1 MPLRCFAIATA
12 VSAVFTAALASGAQ
26 AQGRP
31 STLAMSC
38 AQAQGLVA
46 QSGAVVLTTGPYT
59 FDRFVRNRSFCTPDE
74 NLEPTWAPTRDVA
87 QCLVGYRCERTRDRV
102 FDR

>member
-1 MPLRCFAIATA
+1 MSVRRFAIAVA
-12 VSAVFTAALASGAQ
+12 VSTVFTAALASGAQ

-38 AQAQGLVA
+38 AQAKALVT

-59 FDRFVRNRSFCTPDE
+59 FDRFVRDRSFCTPDE
-74 NLEPTWAPTRDVA
+74 NLEPTWAPTRDAA
-87 QCLVGYRCERTRDRV
+87 QCLVGHRCERTRDRV

>member
-1 MPLRCFAIATA
+1 MSVRRTAIATA
-12 VSAVFTAALASGAQ
+12 VSVVLTAGLATGAL
-26 AQGRP
+26 AQGRS

-38 AQAQGLVA
+38 AQAQALVT

-87 QCLVGYRCERTRDRV
+87 QCMVGYRCERTRDRV

>member
-1 MPLRCFAIATA
+1 MPMRCTALFAA
-12 VSAVFTAALASGAQ
+12 VSVLFVTAAGAAQ

-31 STLAMSC
+31 STLAMTC
-38 AQAQGLVA
+38 AQAQGLVT

-74 NLEPTWAPTRDVA
+74 NTEPTWAPTRDA
-87 QCLVGYRCERTRDRV
+87 PQCMVGYRCERTRDRL